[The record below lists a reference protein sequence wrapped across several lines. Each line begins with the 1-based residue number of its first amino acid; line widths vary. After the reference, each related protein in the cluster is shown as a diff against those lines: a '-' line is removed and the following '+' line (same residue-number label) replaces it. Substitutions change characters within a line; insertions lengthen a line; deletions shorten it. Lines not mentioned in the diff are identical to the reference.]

1 MAATDRRGWCVCRRG
16 FGCRSQC
23 VRGVGGVGVGGWG
36 ALKSLWQQKAGPEPV
51 DLFESAVKHRA
62 GGYTAQRT
70 RKREKRASEH
80 GEGCA

>member
-1 MAATDRRGWCVCRRG
+1 MQGGLAADHSVSEGYEVLE
-16 FGCRSQC
+16 
-23 VRGVGGVGVGGWG
+23 G
-36 ALKSLWQQKAGPEPV
+36 AETLESLWQQKAGPEPV

>member
-1 MAATDRRGWCVCRRG
+1 MYVSYRLKGLVRVQTG

-23 VRGVGGVGVGGWG
+23 VGGLEGTGVGGG
-36 ALKSLWQQKAGPEPV
+36 ALKSLWQQKAGLEPV

-62 GGYTAQRT
+62 DGYTAQRT
-70 RKREKRASEH
+70 RKGGKRASEH